1 MGSPRASDRGIAMKG
16 SARAPVAM
24 VANGGTR
31 KRRLPKRFYKE
42 VTTKPEGEG
51 VSVRLDGK
59 PVRTPAKVPLVL
71 PNAALAEAVAVEWRA
86 QGERIDPETM
96 PLTKLANS
104 TIDGVRGRKDAV
116 LGDILR
122 YAGSDLVCYRAEGPP
137 GLTVAQAKH
146 WNPVLDFAKDRLAAP
161 LRLGQGVVPV
171 EQPPASLDAIKGR
184 LQTFDAWG
192 LGALYGLT
200 GLAGS
205 ALLALAVA
213 LKRLSPEQAWEAA
226 HVDEDW
232 QIKQWGQDEEAR
244 IRRANR
250 WRDFAAAAHML
261 ELLKA

>member
-1 MGSPRASDRGIAMKG
+1 MKG
-16 SARAPVAM
+16 SARAPVAT

-31 KRRLPKRFYKE
+31 GRSLPKRFYKE
-42 VTTKPEGEG
+42 VTTKSEGEG

-59 PVRTPAKVPLVL
+59 PVRTPAKAPLIL
-71 PNAALAEAVAVEWRA
+71 PNTALAEAVAAEWRA

-96 PLTKLANS
+96 PLTKLADS
-104 TIDGVRGRKDAV
+104 TIDGVRGREDAV

-137 GLTVAQAKH
+137 GLAVAQAKH
-146 WNPVLDFAKDRLAAP
+146 WDPMLDFAKDRLAAP
-161 LRLGQGVVPV
+161 LRLAQGVVPA

-184 LQTFDAWG
+184 LQTFDAWE
-192 LGALYGLT
+192 LGALHALT
-200 GLAGS
+200 GVAGS

-213 LKRLSPEQAWEAA
+213 LKHLSPEQAWEVA

-232 QIKQWGQDEEAR
+232 QISQWGQDEEAR
-244 IRRANR
+244 IKRANR

-261 ELLKA
+261 KLRQA